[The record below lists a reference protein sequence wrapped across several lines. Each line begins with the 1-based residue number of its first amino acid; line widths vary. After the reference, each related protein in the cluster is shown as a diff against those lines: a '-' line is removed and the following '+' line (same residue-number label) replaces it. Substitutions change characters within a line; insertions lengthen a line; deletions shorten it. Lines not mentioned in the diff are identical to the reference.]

1 MQCDKDRLDVRP
13 KEATALE
20 KGLSFCSP
28 SCHAL
33 MVTFTLSVPASFLA
47 QGSSDQSPQDQRV
60 HIGGL
65 VEGCSGSLLL
75 GKGGGG
81 DAQSDSTT

>member
-1 MQCDKDRLDVRP
+1 MQCDKDHLDLRP
-13 KEATALE
+13 KQATAFE

-33 MVTFTLSVPASFLA
+33 MVIFNLSVPASFLA

-65 VEGCSGSLLL
+65 VEGCSGSLRL
-75 GKGGGG
+75 GRGGG
-81 DAQSDSTT
+81 DAPDSMT